1 MWPWDFLL
9 RVIHIPNPYIAS
21 GMNPI
26 YPNISWDTLGV
37 GGGAYERDEEGDVGG
52 NLIGDGTGHTW
63 PSGHHQRHRPR

>member
-1 MWPWDFLL
+1 MEMWPWDFLL

-37 GGGAYERDEEGDVGG
+37 GGGAYERDEEGDVG
-52 NLIGDGTGHTW
+52 
-63 PSGHHQRHRPR
+63 